1 MTLLKILLPLGILS
15 LVYAQFPRKCINRAD
30 LLGRVCCPIGEDGT
44 MCNNGTMKGVCS
56 SFTQFHYYIGKPEIQ
71 SRVNRDDRGHWPS
84 HFFNHLCTCQGNFGG
99 PDCGRCEP
107 GYEGK
112 NCDVKSPLKIRKN
125 ALSLSKEEKK
135 RFVET
140 VAKSKR
146 EIDPD
151 YVIMTRHQ
159 TPELTCMRLI
169 QRMKKK

>member
-15 LVYAQFPRKCINRAD
+15 LVCAQFPRKCINRAD

-112 NCDVKSPLKIRKN
+112 NCDVKSPLKSKMQ
-125 ALSLSKEEKK
+125 LFGSLFQSYKVPLLTKWLTK
-135 RFVET
+135 ISLGLFFPRF
-140 VAKSKR
+140 
-146 EIDPD
+146 
-151 YVIMTRHQ
+151 
-159 TPELTCMRLI
+159 
-169 QRMKKK
+169 